1 MIGEV
6 EFVVAPFALDE
17 MRGEH
22 KDAPS
27 ALLDASE
34 DVLDDRLSRDE
45 VALMVTHSQAVV
57 AFELGKKLRFDPVGI
72 LLAVRYECMEH
83 NPSKSSDFLWE
94 VIALCLACV
103 HFQIILMV
111 TMAHPDDCKEG

>member
-45 VALMVTHSQAVV
+45 VALMVTHSQAVA
-57 AFELGKKLRFDPVGI
+57 AFELGKKLRFDPV
-72 LLAVRYECMEH
+72 AVSFGLYDTNAWKH
-83 NPSKSSDFLWE
+83 KP
-94 VIALCLACV
+94 
-103 HFQIILMV
+103 FQV
-111 TMAHPDDCKEG
+111 F